1 MARKVK
7 LIEQKEL
14 TPDQKRFCLQVAI
27 LHNVAAAARI
37 VGISER
43 TAHRW
48 HDLPLSQEYIREM
61 QEQAFQTAMLALEQL
76 TLSAVLMLNEA
87 MNSPVTENREKIRA
101 AQLILD
107 YGIEAH
113 KVNVIEK
120 RLASIE
126 ERLHMHDIVVNGE
139 VE

>member
-48 HDLPLSQEYIREM
+48 HDLPLAQEYIREV